1 MGKERQS
8 VDYTLVRHGMDDWRL
23 GANKQG
29 IEAANVK
36 VLHIP

>member
-23 GANKQG
+23 GANKQD